1 MRARQ
6 GLSAILILA
15 AAAAILSGI
24 VHFVVIL
31 AAPWVA
37 SRDAYARISG
47 MGRVD
52 ETVALPPADPSQRLL
67 PYADPAVAAAFCRYD
82 LAAGPIRVR
91 APTGRAFSSISFH
104 TRRGLAFYA
113 LTDKAGAQ
121 GTIEAVLA
129 TPDDVRS
136 LASRDDEESPSRDL
150 RIAAPEREGYVMVR
164 VFSETPS
171 LRAEAVAE
179 AGRLTCTPEPVPR

>member
-1 MRARQ
+1 MRARSR
-6 GLSAILILA
+6 LSAILTLAVSAVILA
-15 AAAAILSGI
+15 GI

-31 AAPWVA
+31 AMPRVA
-37 SRDAYARISG
+37 TRDAFARLAG

-52 ETVALPPADPSQRLL
+52 ETVALPPADPSRRLL
-67 PYADPAVAAAFCRYD
+67 PYDDPAVAAAFCRYD
-82 LAAGPIRVR
+82 LAKGPLRVR
-91 APTGRAFSSISFH
+91 APTGRAFSSMSFH

-113 LTDKAGAQ
+113 LTDKAGAH
-121 GTIEAVLA
+121 GAIEAVLA

-136 LASRDDEESPSRDL
+136 LASRDDEETPSRDL

-171 LRAEAVAE
+171 LRAEAEAE
-179 AGRLTCTPEPVPR
+179 ARRLTCTPEPVPR